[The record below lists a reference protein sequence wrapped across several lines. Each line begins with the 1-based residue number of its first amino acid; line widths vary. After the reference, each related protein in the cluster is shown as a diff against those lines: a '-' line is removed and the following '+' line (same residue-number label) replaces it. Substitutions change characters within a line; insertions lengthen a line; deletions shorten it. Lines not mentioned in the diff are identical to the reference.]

1 MIRFGPAGIP
11 LSCKG
16 RTLRDGIE
24 DVHNLGLNALE
35 VQLLR
40 TNMAER
46 PADADEIGKIP
57 KDIESELIIEIL
69 RDKAGQM
76 EPLSDLS
83 KPIKKGDMLISLA
96 CGVARGYAELE
107 ELGSMAKELDVKL
120 GVHTPYYMDLVSNED
135 ICYRSLDAIRWAC
148 IIANEMEADI
158 VTTHIG
164 LYGDVTPKTAMNR
177 VRARLDSISKWITK
191 NKMTV
196 KIGIEN
202 SGRQEVFGSV
212 SEILS
217 LSRGIKNVTP
227 VINFARA
234 HAREGGHYHEPA
246 DFKKLIDNVEDV
258 TKTEMIYGHFSGVE
272 HENGDEKRL
281 TPIKKGDLRFEPLA
295 DCILDNE
302 YNIAIISSSPLLEHD
317 AMYMKVILERLLA
330 KRVIKE
336 GKTPP
341 PAKKG

>member
-24 DVHNLGLNALE
+24 DVHNLGLHALE

-40 TNMAER
+40 TNMAEKA
-46 PADADEIGKIP
+46 ADADEIGKTP
-57 KDIESELIIEIL
+57 KDIASELVIEIL
-69 RDKAGQM
+69 RDKGGKM

-83 KPIKKGDMLISLA
+83 KPIKKGDVLISLA
-96 CGVARGYAELE
+96 CSIAGGYAELR
-107 ELGSMAKELDVKL
+107 ELGEMAKELDVKL

-135 ICYRSLDAIRWAC
+135 ICYRSMDAIRWAC
-148 IIANEMEADI
+148 IIADELQAEV

-177 VRARLDSISKWITK
+177 VRARLDSISRWITK

-202 SGRQEVFGSV
+202 SGRQEVLGSV

-217 LSRGIKNVTP
+217 LSRSIKNVTP

-234 HAREGGHYHEPA
+234 HAREGGVYHEPEN
-246 DFKKLIDNVEDV
+246 FKKLLDNIKAV

-272 HENGDEKRL
+272 HEGGDEKRL

-295 DCILDNE
+295 ECMLDNE
-302 YNIAIISSSPLLEHD
+302 YDITIISSSPLLEHD

-330 KRVIKE
+330 KRVMKE
-336 GKTPP
+336 GKAPP
-341 PAKKG
+341 TKKG

>member
-46 PADADEIGKIP
+46 PADPDEINKTP
-57 KDIESELIIEIL
+57 KNIDSELIIEIL
-69 RDKAGQM
+69 REKGGKK
-76 EPLSDLS
+76 EPIPDLS
-83 KPIKKGDMLISLA
+83 KPIKKGDTLISLA
-96 CGVARGYAELE
+96 CGVARGYAELN
-107 ELGSMAKELDVKL
+107 ELGDMAKELDVKL
-120 GVHTPYYMDLVSNED
+120 SVHTPYYMDLITNDEIS
-135 ICYRSLDAIRWAC
+135 YRSMDAIRWAT
-148 IIANEMEADI
+148 IIANELKADI

-164 LYGDVTPKTAMNR
+164 LYGDVTPKTAMKR
-177 VRARLDSISKWITK
+177 VRSRLDSLSKWITK

-202 SGRQEVFGSV
+202 SGRQEVFGSIGEV
-212 SEILS
+212 IS
-217 LSRGIKNVTP
+217 LCRNIKNVTP

-234 HAREGGHYHEPA
+234 HARDKGSLHEPV
-246 DFKKLIDNVEDV
+246 DFMKLIDNIEDV

-272 HENGDEKRL
+272 HEDGNEKRL

-295 DCILDNE
+295 ESIIENE
-302 YNIAIISSSPLLEHD
+302 YNITIISSSPLLEHD

-330 KRVIKE
+330 KRVMKE
-336 GKTPP
+336 NKVTT
-341 PAKKG
+341 KKG